1 MTAITSSAR
10 VGAPGVKGGTC
21 VGLFLVTLFF
31 GISAAFW
38 SGAVV
43 YGLALA
49 SMAVISGG
57 SAPAAPLETGEPRS
71 SALVTASG

>member
-1 MTAITSSAR
+1 MRATGRYDNYHVALL
-10 VGAPGVKGGTC
+10 AP
-21 VGLFLVTLFF
+21 LALVMGMLYF

-49 SMAVISGG
+49 SMVVITGR
-57 SAPAAPLETGEPRS
+57 SAPAASLETGEPRP